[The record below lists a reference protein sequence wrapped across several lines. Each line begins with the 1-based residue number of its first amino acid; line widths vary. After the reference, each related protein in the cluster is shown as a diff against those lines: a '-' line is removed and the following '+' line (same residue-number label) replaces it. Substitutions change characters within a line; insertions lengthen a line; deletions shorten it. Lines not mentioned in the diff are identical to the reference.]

1 MKKLKFR
8 KWFENL
14 LLIINLVLFLILV
27 SGIEYFIDNIILF
40 ILITLILLINTFLL
54 YKYGDIFEK

>member
-1 MKKLKFR
+1 MKKRILKN
-8 KWFENL
+8 WVEN
-14 LLIINLVLFLILV
+14 IILFINIVLFIILI

-54 YKYGDIFEK
+54 YKYGDLFEE